1 MARKPLVGHGGPRR
15 PAGQSGRAAPP
26 RASLPHRRARGS
38 PSRPRRR
45 CPWSPHDPG
54 GRRARRPTHR
64 RWVVAAHADGAGRQR
79 DVFGELAVGRHR
91 RAAHAAG
98 RFGEGMSSHTSR
110 RVGTL
115 APPWLR
121 YGLIA
126 GIVAFSGTLAANLAV
141 TWMSPAELCR
151 AGPLI
156 IPLLSLGALF
166 IFVVMSAAAGFATGR
181 TVSSGP
187 DPALAGWLVGV
198 LGGFAVLVLLPFV
211 PSAGHRFQELAS
223 TCPGAGST
231 FFFGFGSPPP
241 GFVFGSPP
249 PGFINPA
256 PPHQA

>member
-1 MARKPLVGHGGPRR
+1 M
-15 PAGQSGRAAPP
+15 S
-26 RASLPHRRARGS
+26 
-38 PSRPRRR
+38 
-45 CPWSPHDPG
+45 
-54 GRRARRPTHR
+54 
-64 RWVVAAHADGAGRQR
+64 ADA
-79 DVFGELAVGRHR
+79 
-91 RAAHAAG
+91 
-98 RFGEGMSSHTSR
+98 SR

-141 TWMSPAELCR
+141 TWVSPADLCR

-187 DPALAGWLVGV
+187 DPALAGLLVGV
-198 LGGFAVLVLLPFV
+198 LGGCALLVLLPFV
-211 PSAGHRFQELAS
+211 PSAEHRFQELATGCS
-223 TCPGAGST
+223 GAGST

-241 GFVFGSPP
+241 GFVIPTPP
-249 PGFINPA
+249 PEAFATPPPEALTPRLA
-256 PPHQA
+256 PQPRSWNCSG